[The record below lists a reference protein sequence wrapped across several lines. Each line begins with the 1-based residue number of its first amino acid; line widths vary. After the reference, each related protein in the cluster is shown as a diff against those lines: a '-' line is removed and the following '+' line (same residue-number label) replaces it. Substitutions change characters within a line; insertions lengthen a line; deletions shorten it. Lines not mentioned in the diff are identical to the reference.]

1 MSRREK
7 KEEKQGSKIFLKIII
22 VAIFLAGVVF
32 SIKYAQ
38 NFLRDDLEG
47 KTNLIINNNNVTAD
61 LRKDV
66 IVENGIVYISKDI

>member
-7 KEEKQGSKIFLKIII
+7 REEKQESKIFLKIII
-22 VAIFLAGVVF
+22 VAIFLASVVF
-32 SIKYAQ
+32 SVKYAQ

-61 LRKDV
+61 LRKDG
-66 IVENGIVYISKDI
+66 IVENGMVYISK